1 MSAADPQSLRSMA
14 VRGSPGV
21 LVDPYVPSD
30 ELEKPSLLST
40 DYWVSLWRDSR
51 EALRSGLARGRMQ
64 RAVRAPRRTA
74 RAHAVALGSPHR

>member
-40 DYWVSLWRDSR
+40 DYWVNLWRDSR